1 MEQAIGGALP
11 IIVSATAILLA
22 ITVHEFSHGF
32 AAYLQGDMTAR
43 DHGRLTLNPIAH
55 IDPVGTILI
64 PGLLIL
70 SGSPFVVGW
79 AKPVPFNPYNLRS
92 GRFGAF
98 LVGLAGPLSNF
109 LMFITAGILLK
120 VFFPLFLPTNFLI
133 LFLAQ
138 LLVINLIL
146 CIFNLIPIAP
156 LDGSKILFNLLPV
169 RFDRIAEK
177 IDQWGPYLLILLL
190 VLENS
195 FPIFGRLINM
205 LLVWTGQLLN
215 LPL

>member
-1 MEQAIGGALP
+1 MESAIGGVLP
-11 IIVSATAILLA
+11 IIVAAAAILIA
-22 ITVHEFSHGF
+22 ITVHEFSHGL

-64 PGLLIL
+64 PAILIL

-79 AKPVPFNPYNLRS
+79 AKPVPFNPYHLKS

-109 LMFITAGILLK
+109 LMFVAAGLLLK
-120 VFFPLFLPTNFLI
+120 VIFPLLPPTNFLI
-133 LFLAQ
+133 AFLAQ
-138 LLVINLIL
+138 MLVVNLIL
-146 CIFNLIPIAP
+146 GIFNLIPVAP
-156 LDGSKILFNLLPV
+156 LDGSKILFNLLPP
-169 RFDRIAEK
+169 RFDDIAEK
-177 IDQWGPYLLILLL
+177 LDRWGPYLLILLL
-190 VLENS
+190 LLENS
-195 FPIFGRLINM
+195 YPIFGRVINFLLIQ
-205 LLVWTGQLLN
+205 TGRVLN

>member
-1 MEQAIGGALP
+1 MEQAIGGILP

-55 IDPVGTILI
+55 IDLVGTILI

-79 AKPVPFNPYNLRS
+79 AKPVPFNPHNLRS

-109 LMFITAGILLK
+109 LMFIAAGLFLK
-120 VFFPLFLPTNFLI
+120 IFFPLFPSENFLI

-146 CIFNLIPIAP
+146 GIFNLIPVAP

-177 IDQWGPYLLILLL
+177 LDLWGPYLLILLL

-195 FPIFGRLINM
+195 FPLFGRLINV
-205 LLVWTGQLLN
+205 LLVWTGQILN

>member
-1 MEQAIGGALP
+1 M
-11 IIVSATAILLA
+11 
-22 ITVHEFSHGF
+22 
-32 AAYLQGDMTAR
+32 
-43 DHGRLTLNPIAH
+43 
-55 IDPVGTILI
+55 GTILI

-79 AKPVPFNPYNLRS
+79 AKPVPFNPHNLKS

-109 LMFITAGILLK
+109 LMFVVAGVLLK
-120 VFFPLFLPTNFLI
+120 VFFPLFPPANFLI

-177 IDQWGPYLLILLL
+177 LDQWGPYLLILLL

-195 FPIFGRLINM
+195 FPIFGRLINV
-205 LLVWTGQLLN
+205 LLVWTGQILN

>member
-1 MEQAIGGALP
+1 MEQAIGSALP

-43 DHGRLTLNPIAH
+43 DAGRLTLNPIAH

-79 AKPVPFNPYNLRS
+79 AKPVPFNPHNLRS

-109 LMFITAGILLK
+109 LMFIAAGLLLK
-120 VFFPLFLPTNFLI
+120 VFFPLFLPSNFLI

-169 RFDRIAEK
+169 RFDRIADK
-177 IDQWGPYLLILLL
+177 LDQWGPYLLILLL

-195 FPIFGRLINM
+195 FPLFGRLINV

>member
-1 MEQAIGGALP
+1 MEQAIGGILP
-11 IIVSATAILLA
+11 IIVSATAVLLA

-55 IDPVGTILI
+55 IDLVGTILI

-79 AKPVPFNPYNLRS
+79 AKPVPFNPHNLKS

-109 LMFITAGILLK
+109 LMFVVAGVLLK
-120 VFFPLFLPTNFLI
+120 VFFPLFPPANFLI

-177 IDQWGPYLLILLL
+177 LDQWGPYLLILLL

-195 FPIFGRLINM
+195 FPIFGRLINV
-205 LLVWTGQLLN
+205 LLVWTGQILN

>member
-1 MEQAIGGALP
+1 MEQAIGDLLP
-11 IIVSATAILLA
+11 IVVAATAILMA

-43 DHGRLTLNPIAH
+43 DAGRLTLNPIAH

-79 AKPVPFNPYNLRS
+79 AKPVPFNPHHLKS

-109 LMFITAGILLK
+109 LLFIVAGLLLK
-120 VFFPLFLPTNFLI
+120 VFFPIFPASNFLI
-133 LFLAQ
+133 LFLVQ
-138 LLVINLIL
+138 VLVINLIL
-146 CIFNLIPIAP
+146 GIFNLIPIPP
-156 LDGSKILFNLLPV
+156 LDGSKIFFNLLPV
-169 RFDRIAEK
+169 RFDRIAEYL
-177 IDQWGPYLLILLL
+177 DQWGPYILIILL

-195 FPIFGRLINM
+195 FPIFSQLIHF
-205 LLVWTGQLLN
+205 LLVTTGRILN